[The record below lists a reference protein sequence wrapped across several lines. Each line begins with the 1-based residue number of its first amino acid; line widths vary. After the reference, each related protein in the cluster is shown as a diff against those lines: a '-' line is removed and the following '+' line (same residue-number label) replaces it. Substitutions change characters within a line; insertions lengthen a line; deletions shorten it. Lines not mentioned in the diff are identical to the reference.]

1 MAIIRIKRSST
12 SGAPTSLL
20 PGELA
25 YSSLGG
31 LYNNGGDRLYIG
43 VGESDGDTS
52 AIDTIG
58 GKYFVNLADHQPGVL
73 TASSAIIVDSD
84 KKIDNLIVDNI
95 DLNGNTISTST
106 GNLTFAPTGDVDAN
120 SNKIINV
127 AQPAADQDAAT
138 KKYVDDLIGGDAL
151 RLNVFTDS
159 GAGNTFSIVLADSA
173 LGIIGGAGLDI
184 RNDSAN
190 SIVIGMSETGVDSAT
205 YGSTTAI
212 PVLKV
217 NRFGRIDSAGS
228 VNIATTLTVVD
239 DAAATQDIDLLSEN
253 LTIAGGTGLTST
265 ASTNTITVDLD
276 NTAVT
281 PGSYGSGTAIPTF
294 TVDQQGRLTAA
305 SSTSISTSLDI
316 ADNQGSPNT
325 DTVDL
330 LTDTL
335 TFAASGPTGAFT
347 STVSN
352 NQVTYSVAT
361 ASTSQIGVASFASAD
376 FAVTSGEVTIANG
389 GVSNAQLE
397 NSSVTI
403 LGNALALGGSL
414 DFNTDSVPEG
424 STNLYFTDARARSA
438 ISVTDAGGDGSLSY
452 NSGTGVITY
461 TGPSA
466 AEVRAHLSGGLG
478 VTYNSGTGVISL
490 PQEIDSAANVVFNTI
505 TATGSVV
512 VSGNLQV
519 EGTTTTISAQNLEV
533 TDNMIYMNAGESAG
547 SPTASIDLGFAGNYN
562 EGGSYAHAGLF
573 RDATDQKWK
582 FYQGYTPEPDSG
594 LEIDVNHGSFQLAN
608 VVVNNLEAT
617 TLSGEYLGFD
627 SDLGTKSLDD
637 ISEGSTKLFYTSAR
651 ADSDAR
657 NAISVTASTGLSYTP
672 ATGVLAGVTAT
683 TSGTKGVASFSS
695 ADFSIS
701 SGEVSITS
709 LSNAQLDN
717 SSVVIGATTVNL
729 GDTITDLS
737 GITSLA
743 VDNVTINGNSIT
755 TTDAN
760 GNLLLTPDGAGKVVV
775 KNLYLDSAG
784 AGAQIGEYIQDTV
797 FNMFSNDGDAIDL
810 SYNDGTGVITIAAQ
824 KASVSALGVAQ
835 FDSDNF
841 DVDGNGLVT
850 IDTIDGG
857 TY

>member
-43 VGESDGDTS
+43 VGDSDGDTS
-52 AIDTIG
+52 SIATIG

-106 GNLTFAPTGDVDAN
+106 GNLTLAPTGDVDAN
-120 SNKIINV
+120 SNKIVNV

-173 LGIIGGAGLDI
+173 LGILGGAGLDI

-190 SIVIGMSETGVDSAT
+190 AIVIGMSETGVDSAT
-205 YGSTTAI
+205 YGSTTSI

-228 VNIATTLTVVD
+228 VSIATTLTVVD

-265 ASTNTITVDLD
+265 ASANTITLDLD

-305 SSTSISTSLDI
+305 STTSISTSLDI
-316 ADNQGSPNT
+316 QDNQGTPNT

-361 ASTSQIGVASFASAD
+361 ASTTQIGVASFASAD
-376 FAVTSGEVTIANG
+376 FSVTSGEVTIANG
-389 GVSNAQLE
+389 GVSNAQLA

-403 LGNALALGGSL
+403 LGNEVALGGSL
-414 DFNTDSVPEG
+414 DFTTDSVSEG
-424 STNLYFTDARARSA
+424 STNLYYTDARARSA

-478 VTYNSGTGVISL
+478 VTYNSSTGVISL
-490 PQEIDSAANVVFNTI
+490 PQAVDSSADVVFNTVNAGNLI
-505 TATGSVV
+505 VA
-512 VSGNLQV
+512 GNLQV
-519 EGTTTTISAQNLEV
+519 DGTTTTINAETLEI
-533 TDNMIYMNAGESAG
+533 TDNMIYMNAGESSG
-547 SPTASIDLGFAGNYN
+547 SPTAFIDIGFAGNYN

-594 LEIDVNHGSFQLAN
+594 LEINTNHASFTLAPL
-608 VVVNNLEAT
+608 VAGAITGTSLT
-617 TLSGEYLGFD
+617 GQYLGFD
-627 SDLGTKSLDD
+627 SDLGTRTTDD
-637 ISEGSTKLFYTSAR
+637 FSEGTTNLYYTSAR

-657 NAISVTASTGLSYTP
+657 NAISVTGSTGLSYTP

-701 SGEVSITS
+701 GGEVSIAS

-717 SSVVIGATTVNL
+717 SSVVIGGTTVNL

-760 GNLLLTPDGAGKVVV
+760 GNLLLTPDGAGKTIV

-784 AGAQIGEYIQDTV
+784 AGAEIGEYIQDTV

-824 KASVSALGVAQ
+824 KASVSTLGVAQ

>member
-25 YSSLGG
+25 YSSITG
-31 LYNNGGDRLYIG
+31 LYNNGGARLYIG
-43 VGESDGDTS
+43 VGESDGDTT

-58 GKYFVNLADHQPGVL
+58 GKYFADLADHQPGVL
-73 TASSAIIVDSD
+73 TALSAIITDSNNA
-84 KKIDNLIVDNI
+84 IDQLIVDNI
-95 DLNGNTISTST
+95 TVNGNTISTSS
-106 GNLTFAPTGDVDAN
+106 GNLTFSPAGDIDAN
-120 SNKIINV
+120 SNKITNL
-127 AQPAADQDAAT
+127 ATPTAAGDAAN
-138 KKYVDDLIGGDAL
+138 KSYIDGLLGGDTL

-159 GAGNTFSIVLADSA
+159 GAGGVFSIILADSA
-173 LGIIGGAGLDI
+173 IGLQGANGISVT
-184 RNDSAN
+184 NDSAN
-190 SIVIGMSETGVDSAT
+190 AVIFGLTETGVDSAT

-228 VNIATTLTVVD
+228 VSIATTLTVVD

-265 ASTNTITVDLD
+265 ASTNTITLNLD

-316 ADNQGSPNT
+316 SDNQGSPNT

-347 STVSN
+347 STVSD
-352 NQVTYSVAT
+352 NQVTYSLAT
-361 ASTSQIGVASFASAD
+361 ASTTQIGAASFASAD
-376 FAVTSGEVTIANG
+376 FAVSSGEVTIATG
-389 GVSNAQLE
+389 GVSNAQLA

-403 LGNALALGGSL
+403 LGNPVSLGGSL
-414 DFNTDSVPEG
+414 NFDTDSVPEG

-438 ISVTDAGGDGSLSY
+438 ISVTDAGGDGSLGY

-466 AEVRAHLSGGLG
+466 AETRAHFSGGTG
-478 VTYNSGTGVISL
+478 VTYTSGTGVIAIGQDVGTS
-490 PQEIDSAANVVFNTI
+490 ANVTFQSI
-505 TATGSVV
+505 TAADLTVTGTQTVINTETLK
-512 VSGNLQV
+512 VSDPLLHLADSNESSDDVDIGFIGHYSPDG
-519 EGTTTTISAQNLEV
+519 GTTKQHT
-533 TDNMIYMNAGESAG
+533 
-547 SPTASIDLGFAGNYN
+547 GF
-562 EGGSYAHAGLF
+562 F
-573 RDATDQKWK
+573 RDASNSQYYLFAT
-582 FYQGYTPEPDSG
+582 YVDSG
-594 LEIDVNHGSFQLAN
+594 LDSNPGSNTIDRNDASFGLAALN
-608 VVVNNLEAT
+608 VGT
-617 TLSGEYLGFD
+617 ISGKYLGFD
-627 SDLGTKSLDD
+627 SDFGTKSLDD
-637 ISEGSTKLFYTSAR
+637 IAEGSTKLFYTSER

-657 NAISVTASTGLSYTP
+657 NAISVTASTGLSYT
-672 ATGVLAGVTAT
+672 ASTGVLAGVTAT
-683 TSGTKGVASFSS
+683 TSGTKGVASFAS
-695 ADFSIS
+695 ADFSITG
-701 SGEVSITS
+701 GEVSIAS

-717 SSVVIGATTVNL
+717 SSIVIGGTTVNL

-737 GITSLA
+737 SLTSLA
-743 VDNVTINGNSIT
+743 VDNITINGNSIIS
-755 TTDAN
+755 TDAS
-760 GNLLLTPDGAGKVVV
+760 GNIELTPNGAGKTIV
-775 KNLYLDSAG
+775 KNLYLDSGG
-784 AGAQIGEYIQDTV
+784 AGAEIGEFIEDKV

-810 SYNDGTGVITIAAQ
+810 SYNDGTGIITIAAQ
-824 KASVSALGVAQ
+824 VASVSTKGVAQ

-841 DVDGNGLVT
+841 DVTAGLVT

>member
-43 VGESDGDTS
+43 VGDSDGDTS
-52 AIDTIG
+52 SIATIG

-106 GNLTFAPTGDVDAN
+106 GNLTFAPTGDVDVN
-120 SNKIINV
+120 SNKIVNV

-138 KKYVDDLIGGDAL
+138 KKYVDDLIGGYAL

-173 LGIIGGAGLDI
+173 LGILGGAGIDI

-190 SIVIGMSETGVDSAT
+190 AIVIGMSETGVDSAT
-205 YGSTTAI
+205 YGSTTSI

-228 VNIATTLTVVD
+228 VSIATTLTVVD

-265 ASTNTITVDLD
+265 ASANTITLDLD
-276 NTAVT
+276 NTAIT

-305 SSTSISTSLDI
+305 STTSISTSLDI
-316 ADNQGSPNT
+316 QDNQGTPNT

-361 ASTSQIGVASFASAD
+361 ASTTQIGVASFASAD
-376 FAVTSGEVTIANG
+376 FSVTSGEVTIANG
-389 GVSNAQLE
+389 GVSNAQLA

-403 LGNALALGGSL
+403 LGNEVALGGSL
-414 DFNTDSVPEG
+414 DFTTDSVSEG
-424 STNLYFTDARARSA
+424 STNLYYTDARARSA

-478 VTYNSGTGVISL
+478 VTYNSSTGVISL
-490 PQEIDSAANVVFNTI
+490 PQAVDSSADVVFNTVNAGNLI
-505 TATGSVV
+505 VA
-512 VSGNLQV
+512 GNLQV
-519 EGTTTTISAQNLEV
+519 DGTTTTINAETLEI
-533 TDNMIYMNAGESAG
+533 TDNMIYMNAGESSG
-547 SPTASIDLGFAGNYN
+547 SPTAFIDIGFAGNYN

-594 LEIDVNHGSFQLAN
+594 LEINTNHASFTLAPL
-608 VVVNNLEAT
+608 VAGAITGTSLT
-617 TLSGEYLGFD
+617 GQYLGFD
-627 SDLGTKSLDD
+627 SDLGTRTTDD
-637 ISEGSTKLFYTSAR
+637 FSEGTTNLYYTSAR

-657 NAISVTASTGLSYTP
+657 NAISVTGSTGLSYTP

-701 SGEVSITS
+701 GGEVSIAS

-717 SSVVIGATTVNL
+717 SSVVIGGTTVNL

-760 GNLLLTPDGAGKVVV
+760 GNLLLTPDGAGKTIV

-784 AGAQIGEYIQDTV
+784 AGAEIGEYIQDTV

-824 KASVSALGVAQ
+824 KASVSTLGVAQ